1 MEVTKYHICFWDKE
15 QNQNHYH
22 EKIVKGFI
30 LNPYVFI
37 TRELGLR
44 ALTYSTFEVRAYSG
58 DDVSQECKTI
68 SKFIGMYIP
77 SVHYYFVCKMPQES
91 KTFLQKNSRDCVMT
105 FHDVVLEKVKKHVT
119 HLQSYPNSEM

>member
-15 QNQNHYH
+15 RNQNHYH
-22 EKIVKGFI
+22 EKIVKGFS
-30 LNPYVFI
+30 LNPSVFI
-37 TRELGLR
+37 TRESGLR

-77 SVHYYFVCKMPQES
+77 SVHDYLPIRCPKNAKLFS
-91 KTFLQKNSRDCVMT
+91 KKFKGFGNDLS
-105 FHDVVLEKVKKHVT
+105 
-119 HLQSYPNSEM
+119 